1 MKQLKEECAIGYFR
15 SIALSNNFIH
25 NRMKE
30 IRNGRP
36 LCGCG
41 GCHECYYVYLFQKI
55 NDTFT
60 REDAKDTAS

>member
-1 MKQLKEECAIGYFR
+1 MKQLKEENTAGYFR
-15 SIALSNNFIH
+15 FIALTNDFVR

-30 IRNGRP
+30 IRDGRH

-41 GCHECYYVYLFQKI
+41 ACHECYYVYLSEKI

-60 REDAKDTAS
+60 EKEVKDVT